1 MPARGGGAEKEAI
14 GLAEGLPGAA
24 GREAEASRDAG
35 KWLQQSHGQ
44 PAMRQ
49 ARDEETQDAFPQ
61 TPMLPSLEPLF
72 PVTLTSFALN
82 ITLKIILRCSCVC
95 PVLQDV
101 ASFAASLVLR
111 ASAYLLSRKPALT
124 ASYLQALGPVLLC
137 HFTVCT
143 LVPKLGWTSEPP
155 CCTRNPGPS
164 PRV

>member
-1 MPARGGGAEKEAI
+1 MWWSGWHLGQLTWNRTQLVGTGPSTAVESLVTALMPARGGGAENEAI

-24 GREAEASRDAG
+24 GREAEASRDAS

-44 PAMRQ
+44 PEMWQ

-101 ASFAASLVLR
+101 ASFAAS
-111 ASAYLLSRKPALT
+111 
-124 ASYLQALGPVLLC
+124 PVTGFCL
-137 HFTVCT
+137 
-143 LVPKLGWTSEPP
+143 
-155 CCTRNPGPS
+155 PS
-164 PRV
+164 V